1 MATTSKPAPKP
12 PTKKSEPAITATAT
26 LQECLALT
34 MADVGYIQKDASNDF
49 QHYRYASAT
58 AVLKKVNTSLSA
70 NGVCL
75 SSEVQLISHDLVP
88 GLKRPTHYA
97 VVKIALTFQKGDE
110 KLTVE
115 GIGGGSDTGDKS
127 VMKASTAALKYCL
140 ANAFLISWGDDP
152 EADTETDRAEAQ
164 DPPPVPPPV
173 EPPPNVTVSADGL
186 FIVKSVEHKETSTG
200 EPFLLATLHD
210 GRKASVA
217 TWDMEEIGK
226 ALSGAYSSKTPCH
239 LRLEQRGKYLNIK
252 GCVPQSRS
260 ASTEAPPHPD
270 LDDVP
275 F

>member
-1 MATTSKPAPKP
+1 MAPTSKPAPKP
-12 PTKKSEPAITATAT
+12 PTKT

-34 MADVGYIQKDASNDF
+34 MADAGYIQKDASNDF

-58 AVLKKVNTSLSA
+58 AVLKKVNGSLSA

-75 SSEVQLISHDLVP
+75 SSGVELISHDLVP

-164 DPPPVPPPV
+164 DPPPVTPQV
-173 EPPPNVTVSADGL
+173 EPPDGL
-186 FIVKSVEHKETSTG
+186 FLLKALDRKENSKDQ
-200 EPFLLATLHD
+200 PFLVATLHD

-217 TWDMEEIGK
+217 TWDMEEIGTP
-226 ALSGAYSSKTPCH
+226 LSEAYASKTPCH
-239 LRLEQRGKYLNIK
+239 LRLEQKGQYLNIK
-252 GCVPQSRS
+252 GCTVPQSRP
-260 ASTEAPPHPD
+260 AVTEAPPPPD